1 MFGRLTIQQLQ
12 TFREVMRTGSVSEA
26 SRVLGRTQPAV
37 SAVIANL
44 EGQLGFALFLREHGR
59 LTPCPEAHYLLE
71 EAEDILERLARTTR
85 SMAEFATRQRGSLR
99 IACLPAAS
107 GFFLPSL
114 LAGFLA
120 DRPEV
125 KADLM
130 MRSSPVV
137 TDLVASQEYDIGLA
151 EIPPPRSSIRSQSW
165 DLECVLA
172 LPAENPFPPHRAL
185 TPQDL
190 DGFPMATLFDDHTT
204 TRAMEI
210 AFAQTGATLNRRF
223 VLRTFLPAIQ
233 LVAHGLCASLVDR
246 ITAKSCPTGGVVFR
260 SFAPAIRSS
269 VAILEPAHRPQSL
282 LAQAFR
288 GELARALDQ
297 MNGWRPDGP
306 RRGTGG
312 PSVAGRS

>member
-1 MFGRLTIQQLQ
+1 MLGRLTIQQLQ

-44 EGQLGFALFLREHGR
+44 ERQLDFALFLREHGR

-99 IACLPAAS
+99 IACHPAAS
-107 GFFLPSL
+107 GFFLPTL
-114 LAGFLA
+114 LAGFLK
-120 DRPEV
+120 DRPDV

-130 MRSSPVV
+130 MRSSQVV

-151 EIPPPRSSIRSQSW
+151 ETPPARSSIRGQSW

-172 LPAENPFPPHRAL
+172 LPAENPFPADRTL

-190 DGFPMATLFDDHTT
+190 HGFPMATLFDDHSTNQAT
-204 TRAMEI
+204 EA
-210 AFAQTGATLNRRF
+210 AFAMTGATLNRRF

-233 LVAHGLCASLVDR
+233 LVAHGMCASLVDR

-260 SFAPAIRSS
+260 AFSPRITSA

-288 GELARALDQ
+288 AELVQNLDALD
-297 MNGWRPDGP
+297 R
-306 RRGTGG
+306 
-312 PSVAGRS
+312 

>member
-1 MFGRLTIQQLQ
+1 MLGRLTIQQLQ

-71 EAEDILERLARTTR
+71 ETEDILNRLARTAQ
-85 SMAEFATRQRGSLR
+85 SMAEFANRQRGSLR
-99 IACLPAAS
+99 IACHPAAS

-114 LAGFLA
+114 LARFLR
-120 DRPEV
+120 DRPAV

-130 MRSSPVV
+130 MRSSQVV

-151 EIPPPRSSIRSQSW
+151 ETPSPRTSIRSQSW
-165 DLECVLA
+165 DLACVLA
-172 LPAENPFPPHRAL
+172 LPAQNPFPQGRPL
-185 TPQDL
+185 TPADL
-190 DGFPMATLFDDHTT
+190 DGYPMASLFDDHPT
-204 TRAMEI
+204 TRAIET
-210 AFAQTGATLNRRF
+210 AFAQSGASFNRRF

-233 LVAHGLCASLVDR
+233 LVAHGMCASVVDR
-246 ITAKSCPTGGVVFR
+246 ITAHSSPAESVVYRDFTP
-260 SFAPAIRSS
+260 FIPSS
-269 VAILEPAHRPQSL
+269 IAILEPAHRPLSL

-288 GELARALDQ
+288 EELARQLDDLE
-297 MNGWRPDGP
+297 RCIPP
-306 RRGTGG
+306 
-312 PSVAGRS
+312 A

>member
-1 MFGRLTIQQLQ
+1 MLGRVTIQQLQ
-12 TFREVMRTGSVSEA
+12 TFREVMRTGSISEA

-85 SMAEFATRQRGSLR
+85 SMAEFANRQRGSLR
-99 IACLPAAS
+99 IACHPAAS
-107 GFFLPSL
+107 GFFVPSL
-114 LAGFLA
+114 LAGFLT
-120 DRPEV
+120 DRPDV

-130 MRSSPVV
+130 MRSSQVV

-151 EIPPPRSSIRSQSW
+151 ETPSARTSILSQSW

-172 LPAENPFPPHRAL
+172 LPAENPFPADRPL

-190 DGFPMATLFDDHTT
+190 HDYPMATLFDDHSTNQAT
-204 TRAMEI
+204 EA
-210 AFAQTGATLNRRF
+210 AFARAGATLNRRF

-233 LVAHGLCASLVDR
+233 LVAHGMCASLVDR
-246 ITAKSCPTGGVVFR
+246 ITARSCPKAGIVFR
-260 SFAPAIRSS
+260 AFDPAIRSS

-288 GELARALDQ
+288 AELARQLDQ
-297 MNGWRPDGP
+297 LERWVP
-306 RRGTGG
+306 
-312 PSVAGRS
+312 AA